1 MNSKRRMIKKKKKRE
16 EAKDLRG
23 SDRLDI
29 RLRKE
34 DKVISKVNSGGTM
47 GIGGWESERMSQL
60 LGKGDTVFDLLSFG

>member
-1 MNSKRRMIKKKKKRE
+1 MNSKRRMIKKKKE
-16 EAKDLRG
+16 EEKDLRG

-47 GIGGWESERMSQL
+47 GVGVWESERMSQL

>member
-1 MNSKRRMIKKKKKRE
+1 MNSKRRMIKKKKE
-16 EAKDLRG
+16 EEKDLRG

-47 GIGGWESERMSQL
+47 GVGGWESERMSQL
-60 LGKGDTVFDLLSFG
+60 GERRYCF